1 MSAKEEYT
9 QIIKDVYSI
18 NSFVKLCDMELV
30 DVECG
35 KVTLAMPIDAAKHTN
50 LYEVAHGGSLAALAD
65 TALGMASASVGAR
78 VVTINYT
85 INFIKNLHAGDVAT
99 AVGTV
104 IQRGHKIIIIILMT
118 IMLMII
124 LIKIIIM
131 AVMTILHKIKMDII
145 LDTII
150 MLILKQI
157 ITCQIIL
164 TS

>member
-1 MSAKEEYT
+1 MEWVSRELPKGQYLLSLLSQYTPFYHSCDHPDINRRITSYEYQKVVDAALSLGLTEGFIQEKSSAKEEYT

-18 NSFVKLCDMELV
+18 NSFVKLCGMELV

-85 INFIKNLHAGDVAT
+85 INFIK
-99 AVGTV
+99 
-104 IQRGHKIIIIILMT
+104 
-118 IMLMII
+118 
-124 LIKIIIM
+124 
-131 AVMTILHKIKMDII
+131 
-145 LDTII
+145 
-150 MLILKQI
+150 
-157 ITCQIIL
+157 
-164 TS
+164 TSMPEMWLLLLAQ

>member
-18 NSFVKLCDMELV
+18 NSFVKLCGMELV

-104 IQRGHKIIIIILMT
+104 IQRGHKIIIIKVETFNNEGTLLT
-118 IMLMII
+118 EMLGTMYVIG
-124 LIKIIIM
+124 KFESM
-131 AVMTILHKIKMDII
+131 PEKW
-145 LDTII
+145 
-150 MLILKQI
+150 
-157 ITCQIIL
+157 
-164 TS
+164 

>member
-78 VVTINYT
+78 KPPCRRCGYCCWHGNSARAQNNYY
-85 INFIKNLHAGDVAT
+85 KGRNL
-99 AVGTV
+99 
-104 IQRGHKIIIIILMT
+104 
-118 IMLMII
+118 
-124 LIKIIIM
+124 
-131 AVMTILHKIKMDII
+131 
-145 LDTII
+145 
-150 MLILKQI
+150 
-157 ITCQIIL
+157 
-164 TS
+164 

>member
-18 NSFVKLCDMELV
+18 NSFVKLCGMELV

-85 INFIKNLHAGDVAT
+85 INFIKFSAGT
-99 AVGTV
+99 
-104 IQRGHKIIIIILMT
+104 K
-118 IMLMII
+118 
-124 LIKIIIM
+124 
-131 AVMTILHKIKMDII
+131 
-145 LDTII
+145 
-150 MLILKQI
+150 
-157 ITCQIIL
+157 
-164 TS
+164 